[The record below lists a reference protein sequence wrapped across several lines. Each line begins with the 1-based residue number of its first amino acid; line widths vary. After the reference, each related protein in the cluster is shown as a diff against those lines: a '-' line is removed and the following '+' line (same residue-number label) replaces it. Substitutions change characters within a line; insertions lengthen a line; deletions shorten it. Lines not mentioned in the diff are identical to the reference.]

1 MFKECLDVFLEM
13 LKHEDN
19 LILKGYIPAD
29 GSYVIVKNDETDT
42 NEGKA
47 ATENGVTFDLTI
59 TGTQI
64 NPAAAQAVTS
74 K

>member
-29 GSYVIVKNDETDT
+29 GSYVIVKNDGTVKNADI
-42 NEGKA
+42 K
-47 ATENGVTFDLTI
+47 FDKKQEI
-59 TGTQI
+59 
-64 NPAAAQAVTS
+64 
-74 K
+74 

>member
-29 GSYVIVKNDETDT
+29 GSYVIVKNDGTVKNADI
-42 NEGKA
+42 K
-47 ATENGVTFDLTI
+47 FDKKNKKFKLYGRYI
-59 TGTQI
+59 I
-64 NPAAAQAVTS
+64 

>member
-29 GSYVIVKNDETDT
+29 GSYIIVKQDGTVNNADINFD
-42 NEGKA
+42 KILWLLFSA
-47 ATENGVTFDLTI
+47 QIAWARGVE
-59 TGTQI
+59 
-64 NPAAAQAVTS
+64 A
-74 K
+74 